1 MTHGAW
7 RWDET
12 LYEGSAAYYAAGR
25 LPYPPEVAEALQR
38 ELALD
43 GTQRLLDIGCGPGS
57 LTLLLAPCVRTAV
70 AIDADAD
77 MIAVARI
84 EAARRRVT
92 SVEWRHMRAE
102 ELPADLGRF
111 GLVTFAQSFHWL
123 DRSRVAAAVRGM
135 LEADGTCV
143 HVQATTH
150 RGDASVDRLSHP
162 RPPHRRITELVAS
175 YLGSTR
181 RAGRGSLPAGTPSAE
196 DEVFRAAGFHGPQR
210 VEIGTAREVTRTA
223 DEVVAAVFSLS
234 SAAPH
239 LFGSRLRDFER
250 DLRALLGE
258 TASDGVYAE
267 RSCDTALDIWRQ

>member
-1 MTHGAW
+1 MTGGAW

-57 LTLLLAPCVRTAV
+57 LTLLLAPCVHTAV

-77 MIAVARI
+77 MIAVART
-84 EAARRRVT
+84 EAARRRAANVQ
-92 SVEWRHMRAE
+92 WRHMRAE

-111 GLVTFAQSFHWL
+111 SVVTFAQSFHWL
-123 DRSRVAAAVRGM
+123 DRPRVATAVRRM
-135 LEADGTCV
+135 LEANGGCV

-150 RGDASVDRLSHP
+150 RGDASEEQLSHP
-162 RPPHRRITELVAS
+162 RPPHRQITELVAS

-258 TASDGVYAE
+258 TAPDGVYAE